1 VLFIKWVVGSRMVR
15 FKNRYLVLELLWK
28 DGRLDETL
36 SAWWGEA

>member
-1 VLFIKWVVGSRMVR
+1 MVR

-36 SAWWGEA
+36 SEKTDRVPPTWVSML